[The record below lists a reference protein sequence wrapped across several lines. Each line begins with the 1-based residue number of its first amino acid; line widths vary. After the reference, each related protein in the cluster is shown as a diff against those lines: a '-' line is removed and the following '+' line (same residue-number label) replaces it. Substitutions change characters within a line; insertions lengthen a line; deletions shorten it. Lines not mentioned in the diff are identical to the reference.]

1 MFNAINI
8 YPDYV
13 DIESNRKGR
22 NYDVVWRPDGI
33 GAGQWISFW
42 EGVREFHD
50 SRKYDLQ
57 GFLDIIDEKQA
68 ESLQDRI
75 DDLENDFA
83 ELESERDGLEDELVD
98 LQRDY
103 AELEKQHNE
112 LQFRIE
118 SLEK

>member
-1 MFNAINI
+1 MFNVIEISPNVVLFKSMQKHGI
-8 YPDYV
+8 DYYYV
-13 DIESNRKGR
+13 NK
-22 NYDVVWRPDGI
+22 PAAI

-50 SRKYDLQ
+50 SQNYDFQ
-57 GFLDIIDEKQA
+57 
-68 ESLQDRI
+68 SLQNRI
-75 DDLENDFA
+75 DDLENDVA

-98 LQRDY
+98 FQRDY
-103 AELEKQHNE
+103 DELEKQHNE